1 MLRSTKLGFHVI
13 QPRLNLFPPVVQP
26 RLNFTA
32 VTLELQRRLNL
43 FECTNGGCSGRV
55 DGGAYI
61 YLWAAARAMARGSK
75 ATRDMDCV
83 HKYVQHIADAS
94 SPKAEYVRHFEAV
107 TPRALD
113 GRYLLTS
120 GSPPSHAF
128 AEIEAA
134 NSTMIEGSLPF
145 LDREVQQTVET
156 MVESLVFADQHMD
169 NLSNHD
175 LGVEVHDVPACK
187 LGQG

>member
-1 MLRSTKLGFHVI
+1 
-13 QPRLNLFPPVVQP
+13 
-26 RLNFTA
+26 
-32 VTLELQRRLNL
+32 
-43 FECTNGGCSGRV
+43 
-55 DGGAYI
+55 
-61 YLWAAARAMARGSK
+61 MARGSK

-83 HKYVQHIADAS
+83 HKYVQHIADVS

-107 TPRALD
+107 APRALD

-128 AEIEAA
+128 AEV
-134 NSTMIEGSLPF
+134 EGSLPF

-156 MVESLVFADQHMD
+156 MVESLVFADKHMD

-175 LGVEVHDVPACK
+175 LGVEVHDVPADGDCLLHSWVK
-187 LGQG
+187 AVNAATLSD